1 MIPLIGLIIGIILGT
16 FLKVDIPAAYSTYVP
31 VAILAALD
39 SVFGGFRAS
48 LEGKFQSDIFISGF
62 FGNVIIAALLA
73 YLGDRLN
80 VPIYLA
86 AVFVFGSRLF
96 NNFAIIR
103 RQIIDMAKE
112 GKHVRRKD
120 DEA

>member
-1 MIPLIGLIIGIILGT
+1 MIPLIGLILGIILGM
-16 FLKVDIPAAYSTYVP
+16 FLKIDIPAAYSTYVP

-39 SVFGGFRAS
+39 SVFGGVRAS

-62 FGNVIIAALLA
+62 FGNVIIASLLA

-103 RQIIDMAKE
+103 RLIIDMAKG
-112 GKHVRRKD
+112 GKYVRRKN

>member
-1 MIPLIGLIIGIILGT
+1 LIPLIGLLIGIILGL

-39 SVFGGFRAS
+39 SVFGGFRAY
-48 LEGKFQSDIFISGF
+48 LEGKFESDIFISGF
-62 FGNVIIAALLA
+62 FGNVIIASLLA

-103 RQIIDMAKE
+103 RLILSMARSKN
-112 GKHVRRKD
+112 VRRKN
-120 DEA
+120 DEV

>member
-1 MIPLIGLIIGIILGT
+1 MIPLIGLIIGIILGM

-112 GKHVRRKD
+112 GKHVRRKN